1 MKPEHE
7 ELLVEWTAR
16 IFIAVLVGMCV
27 YSFVSCST
35 QYIPVETV
43 RTDSVFLSRLQR
55 DSLIIRDSIYIKE
68 KGDTVLEYRNRIIY
82 RNVLVNDTV
91 YINVRDSVQ
100 VPVPVEKKLTFWE
113 KQVKELGHI
122 CTGVVFIYM
131 LYLLMR
137 WIIKKR
143 Q

>member
-16 IFIAVLVGMCV
+16 IFIALLIIMCA
-27 YSFVSCST
+27 YSFLSCST

-55 DSLIIRDSIYIKE
+55 DSLIIRDSVYIKE
-68 KGDTVLEYRNRIIY
+68 KGDTVLEYRNRFIY
-82 RNVLVNDTV
+82 RNVVINDTV
-91 YINVRDSVQ
+91 YINVTDSIQ
-100 VPVPVEKKLTFWE
+100 VPVPVEKKLSFWE
-113 KQVKELGHI
+113 KQIQELGSI
-122 CTGVVFIYM
+122 CTGIVFVFM

>member
-7 ELLVEWTAR
+7 ELLMEWAAR
-16 IFIAVLVGMCV
+16 IFIALLIITCA
-27 YSFVSCST
+27 YSFLSCST

-55 DSLIIRDSIYIKE
+55 DSLIIRDSVYIKE
-68 KGDTVLEYRNRIIY
+68 KGDTVLEYRNRFIY
-82 RNVLVNDTV
+82 RNVVINDTV
-91 YINVRDSVQ
+91 YINVTDSIQ
-100 VPVPVEKKLTFWE
+100 VPVPVEKKLSFWE
-113 KQVKELGHI
+113 KQIQELGSI
-122 CTGVVFIYM
+122 CTGIVFVYM